1 MPDKA
6 LPDAPLLRFFHWLG
20 RLPALSRLVICASL
34 GTIAWFLPLPG
45 VNVLCRVIAAWDAY
59 AWSLLLLFWAAILT
73 ADTGHIR
80 DVATAEDPGRFILFG
95 IVLVGVMASLLAVTV
110 LLGTMHTLG
119 RSTFLAQIGLAVGAV
134 AGAWLLLHTIFTLRY
149 AHLYYDPDVDG
160 GVGGLQFPS
169 DKGFEPDYLDFA
181 YFAFTIGMA
190 AQTADVAISGRLQRR
205 LTLLHSL
212 LSFSFN
218 TALVAMSI
226 SALGGVL

>member
-1 MPDKA
+1 MPEKA
-6 LPDAPLLRFFHWLG
+6 LPDTPLLRFFHWVG
-20 RLPALSRLVICASL
+20 RLPAFSRLAICASL
-34 GTIAWFLPLPG
+34 GAAAWFLPLPG
-45 VNVLCRVIAAWDAY
+45 VTMLCRLVAAWDAF

-73 ADTGHIR
+73 ADTGRIR
-80 DVATAEDPGRFILFG
+80 NVATAEDPGRFILFG
-95 IVLVGVMASLLAVTV
+95 AVLIGVMASLLAVTV
-110 LLGTMHTLG
+110 LLGTLHTLS
-119 RSTFLAQIGLAVGAV
+119 RTTFLAQVGLAVGAV

-149 AHLYYDPDVDG
+149 AHLYYDPSVDG

-181 YFAFTIGMA
+181 YYAFTIGMA
-190 AQTADVAISGRLQRR
+190 AQTADVAVSGRIQRR